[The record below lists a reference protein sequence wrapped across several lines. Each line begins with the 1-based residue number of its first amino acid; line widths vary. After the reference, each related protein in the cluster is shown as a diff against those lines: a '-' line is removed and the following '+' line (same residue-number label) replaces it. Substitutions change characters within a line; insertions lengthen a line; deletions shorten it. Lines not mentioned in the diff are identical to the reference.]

1 MVSNE
6 GIITTFGTTG
16 TLGNL
21 DDTVDKMHSG
31 LIKTLWNTA
40 TGSRV
45 VSSGTLTQ
53 SSGVFTLATPVIY
66 RSQGTKI
73 TLGTTAS
80 HGQATVTANS
90 TSNDR
95 YDLLFIDQSG
105 NSGTGQLSIAVGT
118 FNVNS
123 PKVADLAKEDVP
135 IAIIKVAAGA
145 AASATHSFQVLMST
159 FDKDVLDDDEVTY
172 AKIQNVSQTNVV
184 LGRDTAG
191 AGVIEEITPTNLRTM
206 IDFDANAIA
215 AIEGADLA
223 KLTVDTTTLVV
234 NATSYTDKVG
244 IGTAT
249 PANPLHVKQTATTGG
264 DAVYTARFQSAEGN
278 VGITRYGGIHIN
290 NDNSSPTD
298 GADWDTERWQISERD
313 TNQFDIAHGSAT
325 NTNVAASDTIL
336 RILSTGKVG
345 INKGSSD
352 PSVELDVAGA
362 ITSSGTITGVVGALT
377 TVNATDVNTSN
388 ITSTANQNLS
398 YELIAHP
405 ATPIIT
411 GTKTVVY
418 IHDIAPLGN
427 TIALPSPTSGNILHI
442 KNITAATITLTGTP
456 IINMGDTTHPKITSA
471 NVITLTPF
479 QHVTLQAVNDVLAP
493 LVTGH
498 MIISD

>member
-95 YDLLFIDQSG
+95 YDLLYIDQSG
-105 NSGTGQLSIAVGT
+105 NSGTGQLSIATGT

-159 FDKDVLDDDEVTY
+159 FNKDVLDDDEVTY
-172 AKIQNVSQTNVV
+172 AKIQNVSATNRI
-184 LGRDTAG
+184 LGRDSSG
-191 AGVIEEITPTNLRTM
+191 AGVIEEITPANLRTM
-206 IDFDANAIA
+206 INVADGATAYSDANAIA
-215 AIEGADLA
+215 AVEGEATLDLTGDVTVA
-223 KLTVDTTTLVV
+223 NKKLTVDTTTLVV
-234 NATSYTDKVG
+234 NAPSYTNRVG

-249 PANPLHVKQTATTGG
+249 
-264 DAVYTARFQSAEGN
+264 
-278 VGITRYGGIHIN
+278 
-290 NDNSSPTD
+290 
-298 GADWDTERWQISERD
+298 
-313 TNQFDIAHGSAT
+313 
-325 NTNVAASDTIL
+325 
-336 RILSTGKVG
+336 
-345 INKGSSD
+345 

-362 ITSSGTITGVVGALT
+362 ITSSGTITGVIGALT
-377 TVNATDVNTSN
+377 TVNATDVNTAN

-398 YELIAHP
+398 YEVITA
-405 ATPIIT
+405 ATPIS
-411 GTKTVVY
+411 GLKTVVY
-418 IHDIAPLGN
+418 SSAINGN
-427 TIALPSPTSGNILHI
+427 TAALPAPASGNILTVV
-442 KNITAATITLTGTP
+442 NLDAANPITLTGTP
-456 IINMGDTTHPKITSA
+456 LINNGAVGHPKLTA
-471 NVITLTPF
+471 PNVITLAPF
-479 QHVTLQAVNDVLAP
+479 EHVTLQAVNDTLGI
-493 LVTGH
+493 LQTGH
-498 MIISD
+498 IIISN

>member
-95 YDLLFIDQSG
+95 YDLLYIDQSG

-145 AASATHSFQVLMST
+145 AASATHSFQLLMST
-159 FDKDVLDDDEVTY
+159 FNKDVLDDDEVTY
-172 AKIQNVSQTNVV
+172 AKIQNVSATNRI
-184 LGRDTAG
+184 LGRDSSG
-191 AGVIEEITPTNLRTM
+191 AGVIEEITPANLRTM
-206 IDFDANAIA
+206 I
-215 AIEGADLA
+215 
-223 KLTVDTTTLVV
+223 
-234 NATSYTDKVG
+234 
-244 IGTAT
+244 
-249 PANPLHVKQTATTGG
+249 
-264 DAVYTARFQSAEGN
+264 N
-278 VGITRYGGIHIN
+278 VE
-290 NDNSSPTD
+290 D
-298 GADWDTERWQISERD
+298 GADVTD
-313 TNQFDIAHGSAT
+313 AT
-325 NTNVAASDTIL
+325 NVNA
-336 RILSTGKVG
+336 
-345 INKGSSD
+345 
-352 PSVELDVAGA
+352 AGA
-362 ITSSGTITGVVGALT
+362 IMHSDIPDSDTGFVKRTGSETYDIDTSTYLTTESDTLT
-377 TVNATDVNTSN
+377 TVTGRGNTTTNSISVGT
-388 ITSTANQNLS
+388 ITSTANENISL
-398 YELIAHP
+398 ELVGAAGLAAIS
-405 ATPIIT
+405 
-411 GTKTVVY
+411 GTKTVIY
-418 IHDIAPLGN
+418 THTLTGN
-427 TIALPSPTSGNILHI
+427 TTVLPPTPSGTILYV
-442 KNITAATITLTGTP
+442 KNIDPAAPITLTIVGLVIDNGVHP
-456 IINMGDTTHPKITSA
+456 GHPKLTAA
-471 NVITLTPF
+471 NVITLAP
-479 QHVTLQAVNDVLAP
+479 QEHVTLQSVVD
-493 LVTGH
+493 TGGVINAGY

>member
-95 YDLLFIDQSG
+95 YDLLYIDQSG

-159 FDKDVLDDDEVTY
+159 FDKDVLDNDEVTY
-172 AKIQNVSQTNVV
+172 AKIQNVVANNVL
-184 LGRDTAG
+184 LGNDNG
-191 AGVIEEITPTNLRTM
+191 AGSVIQE
-206 IDFDANAIA
+206 
-215 AIEGADLA
+215 
-223 KLTVDTTTLVV
+223 LTKSDVLTL
-234 NATSYTDKVG
+234 
-244 IGTAT
+244 
-249 PANPLHVKQTATTGG
+249 L
-264 DAVYTARFQSAEGN
+264 N
-278 VGITRYGGIHIN
+278 VE
-290 NDNSSPTD
+290 D
-298 GADWDTERWQISERD
+298 GADVTD
-313 TNQFDIAHGSAT
+313 AT
-325 NTNVAASDTIL
+325 NVNA
-336 RILSTGKVG
+336 
-345 INKGSSD
+345 
-352 PSVELDVAGA
+352 AGA
-362 ITSSGTITGVVGALT
+362 IMHTDIPDTDTDFVKVAAGAAASATHSFQVLMSTFDKDVLDNDEVTYAKIQNVVANNVLLGNDNGAGSVIQELTKSDVLTLLNVEDGADVTDATNVNAAGAIMHTDIPDTDTGFVKRTGVSPETYDIDTNTYLTAESDTLDTVTGRGNITANDITVGTITS
-377 TVNATDVNTSN
+377 TV
-388 ITSTANQNLS
+388 NQNLG
-398 YELIAHP
+398 YEVHEN
-405 ATPIIT
+405 ATGPIMT
-411 GTKTVVY
+411 GGKTVVY
-418 IHDIAPLGN
+418 VNDI
-427 TIALPSPTSGNILHI
+427 TALTPANQVTLPVPTSGNILHVI
-442 KNITAATITLTGTP
+442 NIGAVPITILGNPT
-456 IINMGDTTHPKITSA
+456 INLGLTTHPKIAVA
-471 NVITLTPF
+471 NQITLAPHE
-479 QHVTLQAVNDVLAP
+479 HVTLQSNNDSIAP